1 MIHYSCDMCGK
12 PIDADQEERFRVLID
27 VEEMRPGEDDS
38 DLTSEL
44 ADEIDNLHLGA
55 DDEED
60 GVFHSYK
67 FDLCRECAENYM
79 NDPLARRTPRRMRFM
94 DN

>member
-38 DLTSEL
+38 DLTDDL
-44 ADEIDNLHLGA
+44 VDEIDDLQLGA
-55 DDEED
+55 DDED
-60 GVFHSYK
+60 AGLFHSYK
-67 FDLCRECAENYM
+67 FDLCRNCAESYM
-79 NDPLARRTPRRMRFM
+79 QDPLARRTPRRMRFM